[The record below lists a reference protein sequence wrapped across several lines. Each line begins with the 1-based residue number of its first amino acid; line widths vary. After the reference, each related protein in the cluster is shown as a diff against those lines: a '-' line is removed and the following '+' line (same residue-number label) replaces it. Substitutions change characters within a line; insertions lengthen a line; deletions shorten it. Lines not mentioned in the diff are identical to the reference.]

1 MHTEN
6 HLPKFPGT
14 SFVVPGWWV
23 GVFLP
28 IIMSLP
34 TPFEV
39 EMAVTALFLFLSPL
53 RLLISQKGLS

>member
-14 SFVVPGWWV
+14 SFIVPGWWV
-23 GVFLP
+23 GVFL

-34 TPFEV
+34 VPTPFVV
-39 EMAVTALFLFLSPL
+39 EMNVTKIVDLQTY
-53 RLLISQKGLS
+53 R